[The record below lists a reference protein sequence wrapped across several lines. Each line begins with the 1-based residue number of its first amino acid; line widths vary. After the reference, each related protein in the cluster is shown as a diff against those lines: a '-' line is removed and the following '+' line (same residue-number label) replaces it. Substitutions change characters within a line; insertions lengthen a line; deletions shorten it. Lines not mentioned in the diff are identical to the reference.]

1 MAADWDASTISAVAA
16 LAVSFFAL
24 LVAAAQAVQ
33 QYFITGQLI
42 RLCDSVVY
50 GPYPGS
56 GRRVWQ
62 MSQFRFRVLYT
73 MPSFGLASSLWL
85 HDLDSDEPTESE
97 LSDSDVTSTGSGAS
111 ENTTRYAPWV
121 NTLILWWRRRRG
133 KTLNL
138 DPRAVSET
146 QSSTAGEAA
155 WASFAQAVA
164 PYCSRSWLVTTME
177 CDADRCP
184 SDLVTAPMPVSMRDT
199 AVMAL
204 MSGMEVISYSF
215 EEQMLFMH
223 GEIGS
228 ITSAR
233 HPVLGPILHFTPGKQ
248 VLQDCHAFGIKL
260 YPIGFKGQ
268 IKKKWLVR
276 TWDACTVANRLYNN
290 LERRRVRRLDTRWY
304 AELRRMDYSII
315 KSGVAAKMERHLS
328 RKNQAG
334 SDSHNPQP
342 EQGDQLEKTIRV
354 PLVPEYRPQDGDWYF
369 DYLEHRPRNPRR
381 TISPPRIIIPP
392 VNKGPQA
399 ENEPVDTVK
408 TSQKSSNS
416 SSSKQH
422 GLPQRRATVEDAPDE
437 ANDGGNRPRGS
448 YGSNIIDDIQGGSG
462 GNKGPPDLPF
472 HTKNADSEAGRVRSQ
487 REEIAWSRQ
496 MQRTER
502 ARAIRRDREI
512 VQDSVR
518 AGAMPSPYATDPDKQ
533 PLLLTD
539 YEHGRRTRDANAH
552 NSDDPEH
559 RPKLTAKEKAAR
571 EREQLRFKQ
580 RQERENEREERLRA
594 GGRAV
599 PMGQL
604 DMFWYCQ
611 IDISRGTWATCRGY
625 QDSPAYTSLPG
636 AISVVLECLL
646 GFYPGDKIT
655 YTKSDPR
662 TLRAF
667 RQTTRWLLEGNIT
680 YPAYAINA
688 RGGVIASGRYRCVHV
703 PAFGDAPIP
712 VLELLNSH
720 RWQGSPGQY
729 NLNTIG
735 EELNTEL
742 MRLDSWL
749 SWVGRLPAVADG
761 PKQLL
766 KSAPSYVHLLMEEFS
781 LDFHMLDLDAH
792 EGGLQDIQK
801 VAANIMDWLL
811 DEDLTDAEQVYVLIA
826 FLRGLKV
833 AQCVLSGPDTTA
845 LFRLL
850 HQDVQVHLV

>member
-24 LVAAAQAVQ
+24 LVAAAQAMQ

-73 MPSFGLASSLWL
+73 MPGFGLASSLWS
-85 HDLDSDEPTESE
+85 HDLNSDEPTESE
-97 LSDSDVTSTGSGAS
+97 LSDSDVTSTRSGSG
-111 ENTTRYAPWV
+111 ENTIRSAPWV
-121 NTLILWWRRRRG
+121 NTLILWWRRCRG
-133 KTLNL
+133 KIVNIR
-138 DPRAVSET
+138 PRTVSET
-146 QSSTAGEAA
+146 QPSTAGEAA

-164 PYCSRSWLVTTME
+164 PYCSRSWLVTTIE

-199 AVMAL
+199 AAMAL

-248 VLQDCHAFGIKL
+248 VLQDPHAFGIKL
-260 YPIGFKGQ
+260 YPVGFKGRIQ
-268 IKKKWLVR
+268 KKWLIR

-290 LERRRVRRLDTRWY
+290 LERRRVRRLDARWY
-304 AELRRMDYSII
+304 AELRHMDYSIVT
-315 KSGVAAKMERHLS
+315 SSVAAKMARHLS
-328 RKNQAG
+328 RKNQAS
-334 SDSHNPQP
+334 SDSHNSQP

-354 PLVPEYRPQDGDWYF
+354 LPVPEHRPQDGNWYF
-369 DYLEHRPRNPRR
+369 DYLEWSMPR
-381 TISPPRIIIPP
+381 TISPPGTRILPA
-392 VNKGPQA
+392 NEGPQTEQETA
-399 ENEPVDTVK
+399 NTVK
-408 TSQKSSNS
+408 TSPKSSNS
-416 SSSKQH
+416 SPSKQH
-422 GLPQRRATVEDAPDE
+422 GLPQRRATVEDAPDD
-437 ANDGGNRPRGS
+437 ANDGGNWPHGS
-448 YGSNIIDDIQGGSG
+448 YGSNVIDDLQGGSG
-462 GNKGPPDLPF
+462 GKNGPPDSPF
-472 HTKNADSEAGRVRSQ
+472 HADNADSEAVGARSQ
-487 REEIAWSRQ
+487 REKVAWSRQ

-518 AGAMPSPYATDPDKQ
+518 AGAMSSPYATDPGKQ

-539 YEHGRRTRDANAH
+539 YEHGRRTSDANSH
-552 NSDDPEH
+552 NSDDSEH
-559 RPKLTAKEKAAR
+559 RPELTAEEKAAR
-571 EREQLRFKQ
+571 EREELRFEQ
-580 RQERENEREERLRA
+580 RQEREHEREERLKA
-594 GGRAV
+594 GGRTV
-599 PMGQL
+599 RMGQL

-611 IDISRGTWATCRGY
+611 VDICRGTWATCQGY
-625 QDSPAYTSLPG
+625 QNNPAYTSLPG

-646 GFYPGDKIT
+646 GFLPGDRIT
-655 YTKSDPR
+655 YTKSDR
-662 TLRAF
+662 QTLRAF
-667 RQTTRWLLEGNIT
+667 RQTTRWLLEGNTT

-688 RGGVIASGRYRCVHV
+688 RGGVIAPGRYRGVHV
-703 PAFGDAPIP
+703 PAFGDTPIP
-712 VLELLNSH
+712 VLELLHSH
-720 RWQGSPGQY
+720 RWQGGPGHHD
-729 NLNTIG
+729 LNTIG

-749 SWVGRLPAVADG
+749 SWVGRLPVVADG